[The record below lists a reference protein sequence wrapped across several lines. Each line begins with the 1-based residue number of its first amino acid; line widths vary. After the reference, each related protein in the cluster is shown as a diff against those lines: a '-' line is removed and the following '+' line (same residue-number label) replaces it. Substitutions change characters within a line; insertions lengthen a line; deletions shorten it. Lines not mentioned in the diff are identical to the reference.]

1 MKQYLPAPSV
11 KTVKKRFW
19 RFLLNRLTITA
30 VLILLQIVAIA
41 LFLIHLRGRLG
52 YLLPLSQIL
61 GVVIVIWLV
70 RKNDNPSYKIP
81 WIILIL
87 SLPVV
92 GLVFF
97 LFWGNTPFN
106 RARLVEIPDRDIE
119 ELEQLKKSASRTL
132 CTRLPHR
139 RRLCQY
145 LNTIGHMPAWQNTE
159 VEYYPLGE
167 YQFEAMLID
176 LKKAEKFIFLE
187 YFIIDPGIMWDSI
200 LSILID
206 KAKQGVDVRIM
217 YDDVGCMSTLP
228 LHYDRELTSYG
239 IQVVKF
245 NQFVPL
251 LNTYLNYRDHRK
263 MCIIDGNI
271 GFTGGINLAD
281 EYINQKIRFGH
292 WKDTG
297 VRLYG
302 DGVFNMTTL
311 FLQLWDFATKD
322 HTTDLSPYLPT
333 VSAQTD
339 GFIQTFAD
347 SPLDDFNVGETVFMN
362 IINNASRYV
371 YITTPYLTLDN
382 EMITAL
388 CTAAQSGIDVRIVTP
403 GIPDKTS
410 VYAAT
415 RSYYAQLIR
424 AGVRIYEYT
433 PGFLHS
439 KMIVSDNDIAVVGT
453 INMDFRSFYLHF
465 ECGTVFYRSSIVD
478 KVKEDI
484 LATIEV
490 SSEIDEEWIHS
501 YPWIKSIYASIMR
514 LFAPLL

>member
-1 MKQYLPAPSV
+1 MKNYSPSPTAKKV
-11 KTVKKRFW
+11 KRKFW
-19 RFLLNRLTITA
+19 RFLLSRMTITA
-30 VLILLQIVAIA
+30 VLILIQIIALA
-41 LFLIHLRGRLG
+41 LFLTQLRDRMT
-52 YLLPLSQIL
+52 YLLPISQAL
-61 GVVIVIWLV
+61 GIIVIIWLV
-70 RKNDNPSYKIP
+70 RKTDNPSYKIP

-87 SLPVV
+87 CLPIV

-97 LFWGNTPFN
+97 LFWGNTPLN
-106 RARLVEIPDRDIE
+106 RARLVEIPPLDNKQ
-119 ELEQLKKSASRTL
+119 LEQLKKPASRAL

-145 LNTIGHMPAWQNTE
+145 LSNIGQMPAWQNTE

-167 YQFEAMLID
+167 YLFEAMLID
-176 LKKAEKFIFLE
+176 LKKAKKYIFLE
-187 YFIIDPGIMWDSI
+187 YFIIDPGIMWNSI
-200 LSILID
+200 LDILIE
-206 KAKQGVDVRIM
+206 KAQQGLDVRVM

-228 LHYDRELTSYG
+228 IRYDRMLRSYG

-245 NQFVPL
+245 NQFVPM

-263 MCIIDGNI
+263 MCIIDGNV
-271 GFTGGINLAD
+271 GYTGGINLAD
-281 EYINQKIRFGH
+281 EYINQKMRFGH

-311 FLQLWDFATKD
+311 FLQLWDFTTKD
-322 HTTDLSPYLPT
+322 HTTDYSPYLPT
-333 VSAQTD
+333 VSAETD
-339 GFIQTFAD
+339 GFVQAFAD
-347 SPLDDFNVGETVFMN
+347 SPLDNYNVGETVFMN
-362 IINNASRYV
+362 IINNASKYV
-371 YITTPYLTLDN
+371 YITSPYLTLDN

-403 GIPDKTS
+403 GIPDKAS

-415 RSYYAQLIR
+415 RSYYAQLYR
-424 AGVRIYEYT
+424 AGVHIYEYT
-433 PGFLHS
+433 PGFLHA

-484 LATIEV
+484 LDTIDQ
-490 SSEIDEEWIHS
+490 SSEIDENWIHS
-501 YPWIKSIYASIMR
+501 YSWIRSIYASIMR